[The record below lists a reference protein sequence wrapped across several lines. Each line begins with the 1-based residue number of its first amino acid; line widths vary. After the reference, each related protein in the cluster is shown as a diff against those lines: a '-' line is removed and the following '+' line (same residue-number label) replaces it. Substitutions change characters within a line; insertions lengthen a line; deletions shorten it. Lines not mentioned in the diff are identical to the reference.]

1 MATPNGN
8 PDVADQNNHVGNP
21 EKKPLT
27 LITLRSS
34 DGHIFSVPENAA
46 VLSITLNNL
55 VEDGCAGNII
65 PVDNVD
71 GKTLSIVLAFLN
83 AHAEG
88 GPLSSSSDDSAKR
101 KFRDDFLEDEKI
113 GVLFDV
119 VLAANY
125 LNIASLLELVTQ
137 KIADRIK
144 NKSEKCVRKLF
155 GIENDFEPEEEEKI
169 KREYSWCWEGIDS
182 DDTVY

>member
-8 PDVADQNNHVGNP
+8 PDVAENNHIGNP
-21 EKKPLT
+21 EKKPQT
-27 LITLRSS
+27 IITLEARRPYISA
-34 DGHIFSVPENAA
+34 PKNARR
-46 VLSITLNNL
+46 LSITLNNL

-88 GPLSSSSDDSAKR
+88 GPLSSSDDSAKR

-155 GIENDFEPEEEEKI
+155 GIENDFEPEEEQKI